1 MEKKNRGMVLITL
14 TVLLLFVM
22 LPLAFAETT
31 FDPKLVE
38 AAKKEGKVS
47 LYNSGSREAGDT
59 LLKAFKEKFGIS
71 GEQYRATS
79 NKILT
84 KVMEEIKAN
93 NIYCDVVTTGS
104 PNVLQLQLKG
114 LLQKLNVEQAKHYP
128 KTQKT
133 DYYVNVTGIG
143 LFIMYNKDLVPENEA
158 PKEWKDLLNP
168 KWKGKIAMP
177 DWTASTSPMIVYKM
191 LRDVYGTEFLKNAGE
206 QDFVVHKAHGAA
218 ANAVATGECA
228 ISFEMLSDRIAVQV
242 KKGAPVG
249 YSVPSPTTFNP
260 RQIGIPKGAPHPNA
274 ARLLIEFVLSPEGQK
289 MYNLGYWLYSFRP
302 GITYPKEMYPFDK
315 IKVYDFTPEMW
326 IKFTEELPSLI
337 EEATKFW
344 RKK

>member
-114 LLQKLNVEQAKHYP
+114 LLQI
-128 KTQKT
+128 TRR
-133 DYYVNVTGIG
+133 
-143 LFIMYNKDLVPENEA
+143 
-158 PKEWKDLLNP
+158 
-168 KWKGKIAMP
+168 
-177 DWTASTSPMIVYKM
+177 
-191 LRDVYGTEFLKNAGE
+191 LRK
-206 QDFVVHKAHGAA
+206 
-218 ANAVATGECA
+218 
-228 ISFEMLSDRIAVQV
+228 
-242 KKGAPVG
+242 
-249 YSVPSPTTFNP
+249 PTT
-260 RQIGIPKGAPHPNA
+260 
-274 ARLLIEFVLSPEGQK
+274 
-289 MYNLGYWLYSFRP
+289 M
-302 GITYPKEMYPFDK
+302 
-315 IKVYDFTPEMW
+315 
-326 IKFTEELPSLI
+326 
-337 EEATKFW
+337 
-344 RKK
+344 